1 VRSLLLATIALAAAC
16 TRGGP
21 GADQLIADAQDQT
34 RRFFALAEGGDCAA
48 LGELLA
54 RPASCEGLVH
64 QMRETRTHLTAIE
77 GAKLD
82 GRDPHLVLVT
92 VKTQA
97 AKHAH
102 SWIVQAKWTPDG
114 WKVSL

>member
-1 VRSLLLATIALAAAC
+1 MIALVAAC
-16 TRGGP
+16 KRGEP
-21 GADQLIADAQDQT
+21 SADQLVKDAQDQT

-48 LGELLA
+48 LGEMLV

-64 QMRETRTHLTAIE
+64 QMRETNTHLTSIE
-77 GAKLD
+77 SAKID

-92 VKTQA
+92 VMTQA
-97 AKHAH
+97 TKHAH